1 MPSFGHIVNELK
13 SDLSPCLMSG
23 WCFYCQELVRMI
35 EETHYILL
43 RTLRCFSILTASLTI
58 EHMGERDQYTIE

>member
-1 MPSFGHIVNELK
+1 MPSFGHIVNEVGSVALFEC
-13 SDLSPCLMSG
+13 PE

-35 EETHYILL
+35 EETHYILV
-43 RTLRCFSILTASLTI
+43 RTQRCFSILTASLTI